1 MLSVISYYRVLASA
15 VMVTQPV
22 WSEVY
27 EDYTGNGEAV
37 GITWSIA
44 AGIGD
49 VVTVCQ
55 PHYDETIN
63 IGQLLGVACADITV
77 EMLQQVE
84 ASIDVSVTHSSC
96 YSSY

>member
-1 MLSVISYYRVLASA
+1 MI
-15 VMVTQPV
+15 PV
-22 WSEVY
+22 
-27 EDYTGNGEAV
+27 
-37 GITWSIA
+37 
-44 AGIGD
+44 GIGD

-84 ASIDVSVTHSSC
+84 ASIDVSVTQLL
-96 YSSY
+96 